1 MKRLVTGLLASL
13 LLANAL
19 PAWAHRDGFHPGPPY
34 VRHHHHHHRHGI
46 APLGWI
52 VGGIALG
59 SALVTITA
67 PRPAVAA
74 PTIVVSPPPPPPPAR
89 TAWFCQ
95 SYQAYYP
102 YVTYCPEGWQS
113 VVVY

>member
-1 MKRLVTGLLASL
+1 MKKLVTGLLASL
-13 LLANAL
+13 MLTNTL
-19 PAWAHRDGFHPGPPY
+19 PAWAHRDGFHPGPPH
-34 VRHHHHHHRHGI
+34 VRHHHYHHRHGI

-59 SALVTITA
+59 SALVTLTA
-67 PRPAVAA
+67 PRPVVAA
-74 PTIVVSPPPPPPPAR
+74 PPVVVSPAPPPAR

-95 SYQAYYP
+95 SAQAYYP
-102 YVTYCPEGWQS
+102 NVGYCPEGWLP